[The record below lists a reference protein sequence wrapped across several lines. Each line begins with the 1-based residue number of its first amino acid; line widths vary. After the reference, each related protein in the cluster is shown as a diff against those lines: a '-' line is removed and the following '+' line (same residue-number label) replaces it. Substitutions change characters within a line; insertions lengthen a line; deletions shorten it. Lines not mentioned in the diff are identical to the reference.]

1 MRLEQQKRKKE
12 NKSVEAIKRFFFVI
26 GLIIFIIVSSAVG
39 FGLGT
44 FLEQKNYIEGLG
56 KIEVPEATLIYA
68 VNENEETG
76 KNEVIAKLCKENR
89 INIPLSEVP
98 QKLQNAVIAIEDKR
112 FYEHNGVDL
121 RGVGR
126 ALVANIVKGG
136 YSQGASTISMQLA
149 RNVKLNA
156 KKTLS
161 RKIQEIVIA
170 AQIEQT
176 MTKEQ
181 ILEAYLN
188 SIYFGSG
195 AFGVETASQVYFGKH
210 AKDIDLSEAA
220 LLAGLPKAPSQYSPH
235 KNYDAAIGRRNVVL
249 KAMYEEGY
257 ISKDEYNDAKDE
269 KIEIKEKSV
278 QKHKFK
284 YPQLT
289 NAVLD
294 ELKERFDEDQI
305 YNGGLRVFTTIDTR
319 IQDAA
324 EKAVHDKMASVK
336 KRNKNIECAL
346 ISMNPA
352 TGFIAAM
359 VGSIDPTVE
368 FNRCTQAKRQPG
380 SVFKPVVYY
389 TAMEQLDWG
398 PNTRI
403 SNDRLV
409 IGDWKPKNFDGRY
422 GGKPTM
428 RQAIYKSINL
438 PAIRAGQQA
447 GMDNVC
453 NMAKR
458 LGIDSKLEPYLATC
472 IGAGNIKLVEMIQVY
487 NVTANDGKIF
497 TPTII
502 KQVYD
507 TSMEN
512 CLVDNTNRSGKKV
525 ISSKYVKMMDDL
537 LRGVVTSGTGRP
549 VRGISEA
556 RGKTGT
562 NGKTDVSFAGYV
574 PGGLSAMVWIGDDN
588 FKPIPNYFSG
598 GGTCG
603 PIWAQFMK
611 EALPY
616 FKEDKLKAQKKI
628 DEKSKEKKYENNESE
643 EGEVVNNTESDN
655 TTDQGESTYSQEEE
669 NEEEYDSYND
679 IESNE
684 DSDTIYIDVCPAS
697 NRLPNSNCPST
708 VLKKFSVDNAP
719 ESTCDIH

>member
-12 NKSVEAIKRFFFVI
+12 NKSLEAIKRFFFIV

-44 FLEQKNYIEGLG
+44 FIEQRNYIEGLG

-76 KNEVIAKLCKENR
+76 QNEIIAKLCKENR
-89 INIPLSEVP
+89 INIPLSEIP
-98 QKLQNAVIAIEDKR
+98 QKLQNAVISIEDKR
-112 FYEHNGVDL
+112 FYEHNGVDI
-121 RGVGR
+121 RGVAR
-126 ALVANIVKGG
+126 ALVTNVVKGG

-149 RNVKLNA
+149 RNVKLNS

-161 RKIQEIVIA
+161 RKLQEIVIA

-195 AFGVETASQVYFGKH
+195 AFGVETASQVYYGKH

-235 KNYDAAIGRRNVVL
+235 NNYDASISRRNVVL

-257 ISKDEYNDAKDE
+257 ITKDEYNDAKNE
-269 KIEIKEKSV
+269 KIEIKEKSY
-278 QKHKFK
+278 QKHKYK

-289 NAVLD
+289 NAILD
-294 ELKERFDEDQI
+294 ELKDRFDEDQI

-324 EKAVHDKMASVK
+324 EKAVQSHMKNVR
-336 KRNKNIECAL
+336 KRQKNIECAL

-359 VGSIDPTVE
+359 VGSVDPTVE

-380 SVFKPVVYY
+380 SVFKPIVYY
-389 TAMEQLDWG
+389 TAMEQLKWTPD
-398 PNTRI
+398 TKI
-403 SNDRLV
+403 SNERLV

-422 GGKPTM
+422 GGHPTM
-428 RQAIYKSINL
+428 RTAIYRSINL
-438 PAIRAGQQA
+438 PAIRAGQAA

-472 IGAGNIKLVEMIQVY
+472 IGAGNIKLVEMLQVY
-487 NVTANDGKIF
+487 NVTANNGKIF

-512 CLVDNTNRSGKKV
+512 CLVDNTNRQGKKV
-525 ISSKYVKMMDDL
+525 LSSDLVKTMDNL

-588 FKPIPNYFSG
+588 FKPIPNSFSG

-616 FKEDKLKAQKKI
+616 FKEDKEKAQAKI
-628 DEKSKEKKYENNESE
+628 DKKAREIKEENKET
-643 EGEVVNNTESDN
+643 EGEVVSNTETDN
-655 TTDQGESTYSQEEE
+655 TTDQGESTYSQEDDNVDMYE
-669 NEEEYDSYND
+669 NYDD
-679 IESNE
+679 ADTNE
-684 DSDTIYIDVCPAS
+684 DTIYIDVCPAS
-697 NRLPNSNCPST
+697 NKLPNTNCPST
-708 VLKKFSVDNAP
+708 VLKKFKSENAP
-719 ESTCDIH
+719 EGVCDIH